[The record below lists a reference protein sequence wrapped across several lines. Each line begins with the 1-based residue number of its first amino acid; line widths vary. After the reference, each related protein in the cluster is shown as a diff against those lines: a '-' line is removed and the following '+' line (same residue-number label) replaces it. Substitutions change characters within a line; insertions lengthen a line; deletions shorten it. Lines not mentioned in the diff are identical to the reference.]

1 MPAIRFGFRLAK
13 NYYSWSDYLDAGMLS
28 TLFIEREKCPK
39 MSKNVH
45 NIFERKTSIESEI
58 QNLLSFGKSICGVS
72 SWWIKSSLSSNLQ
85 HFHFLAIYTTFTFYI
100 TFIIFLYSLCRRQ
113 VCLLSSELVEGRWT
127 LASSSLHFP

>member
-13 NYYSWSDYLDAGMLS
+13 NYYSWSDYDAGMLG
-28 TLFIEREKCPK
+28 TLVIEREKCPK

-72 SWWIKSSLSSNLQ
+72 SWWMKSSLSSNLH
-85 HFHFLAIYTTFTFYI
+85 HFHFLAITFTFM
-100 TFIIFLYSLCRRQ
+100 IFLYSLSRRQ

>member
-13 NYYSWSDYLDAGMLS
+13 NYYSWSDYDAGMLG
-28 TLFIEREKCPK
+28 TLVIEREKCPK

-45 NIFERKTSIESEI
+45 KFFEINTFIESEI